1 VGGLEF
7 PVSLA
12 ISPDGRHLYA
22 SASGGRAGGGSYLVT
37 FAVDPRKG
45 TLRRLQCL
53 TDQLHSRCAFAPIPS
68 QGHLLAGSD
77 SRSVYMGDIF
87 PSAIYV
93 YRVFARGLVLQQCFA
108 ATPLRNCTVDPLL
121 PTAGVHGLA
130 ETPDGSELY
139 AAGAM
144 GTGAE
149 RVVGLGR
156 DQASGLLTARSGQGD
171 CASDEPSPP
180 AGCTAV
186 TLTGSVL
193 SLSPSGD
200 TLWAASDEGYE
211 GQSLA
216 VAALTRDPSTGA
228 LSEPPGAAGCVV
240 FAAAASRGCGTAPA
254 WEVLDPYYTL
264 ASASGGLL
272 ASATEHHEEHH
283 YHVATVLQV
292 SRSLTGRALVVN
304 DLRECAAGACHQLRG
319 AAGELIGPLASSP
332 DGRSVYVAQGD
343 GMAQL
348 RIAR

>member
-1 VGGLEF
+1 V
-7 PVSLA
+7 
-12 ISPDGRHLYA
+12 ISPNGRHLYA
-22 SASGGRAGGGSYLVT
+22 SATGGRGSGGSYLVT
-37 FAVDPRKG
+37 FAVDPSKG
-45 TLRRLQCL
+45 TLHRVQCL
-53 TDQLHSRCAFAPIPS
+53 TDLLRSRCMFAPIPS

-77 SRSVYMGDIF
+77 SRSVYVGAAF

-93 YRVFARGLVLQQCFA
+93 YRVFARGLVLQQCLA
-108 ATPLRNCTVDPLL
+108 AAPLRNCTVDALL
-121 PTAGVHGLA
+121 PAAGVHGLA

-149 RVVGLGR
+149 RVVGLSR

-193 SLSPSGD
+193 SLSSSGD
-200 TLWAASDEGYE
+200 TLWAASDEGDE
-211 GQSLA
+211 GQNLA

-254 WEVLDPYYTL
+254 WEVLTPYYTL
-264 ASASGGLL
+264 AAASGGLL
-272 ASATEHHEEHH
+272 ASAVEQHHEEHH
-283 YHVATVLQV
+283 YHVATVVQV
-292 SRSLTGRALVVN
+292 SRAPSAGGLVVK
-304 DLRECAAGACHQLRG
+304 DLRECAPGNCHQLRG
-319 AAGELIGPLASSP
+319 AAGELIGPPARSP
-332 DGRSVYVAQGD
+332 DGRSVYLAQGD